1 MRRPAA
7 LFVFLAILSG
17 LVHPALGQPL
27 NQSLNRFSGEAT
39 DKAGSP
45 TEGGTIDWPLYGP
58 ARPGLALG
66 GHTNNLP
73 DIVGPVDGS
82 ARLTIFTE
90 GNHFP
95 VLLPLVLEA
104 FPRWCA
110 DTGRCEVRAE
120 DILVATLPQTMIVT
134 ALTEGGARFGAAYLP
149 LRPDGPVF
157 PDLVMGGRGPLTALA
172 AEGLVEPQARIF
184 ARHLGLGLL
193 LRREFAGDDLSALA
207 GAGVRLAIATPQEA
221 GARRQYEATLKALTG
236 PSASA
241 RIMARDIGDFAGRLS
256 IQHRDVPYA
265 LLNDYANAG
274 IIFGHLAAF
283 YAGTYP
289 DRLRHV
295 PVPDAA
301 LFGQVIAVAKARRA
315 SPAGASDAFLEF
327 LMEAAPDA
335 YERGGFD
342 EAARF
347 DFGGVIALEE

>member
-1 MRRPAA
+1 MRCLAA
-7 LFVFLAILSG
+7 LFVFLAMLSG
-17 LVHPALGQPL
+17 LAHPAVGQSL
-27 NQSLNRFSGEAT
+27 NQSLNQPLNRFSSEA
-39 DKAGSP
+39 AG
-45 TEGGTIDWPLYGP
+45 GAVDWPLYGP

-134 ALTEGGARFGAAYLP
+134 ALTEGGARFGAAYMP

-193 LRREFAGDDLSALA
+193 LRREFSGDDLSALA

-265 LLNDYANAG
+265 LLNDYANTG

-301 LFGQVIAVAKARRA
+301 PFGQTIAVAKARRA